1 MYYIVNPT
9 IKTKRI
15 SRRKVK
21 WFELR
26 YSCDGLQ
33 ILGRANGWMAVNGCF
48 DGVDSKEGGGGDML
62 GLSFYHSSKYC
73 VRSTAS

>member
-15 SRRKVK
+15 CRRKLQ

-26 YSCDGLQ
+26 YSRVGLQ
-33 ILGRANGWMAVNGCF
+33 ILDSADGWMAVNGCF
-48 DGVDSKEGGGGDML
+48 DGVDSEEG
-62 GLSFYHSSKYC
+62 
-73 VRSTAS
+73 

>member
-26 YSCDGLQ
+26 YSCDGFQ
-33 ILGRANGWMAVNGCF
+33 ILGRADGWMAVNGCF
-48 DGVDSKEGGGGDML
+48 DGVDSEEG
-62 GLSFYHSSKYC
+62 
-73 VRSTAS
+73 